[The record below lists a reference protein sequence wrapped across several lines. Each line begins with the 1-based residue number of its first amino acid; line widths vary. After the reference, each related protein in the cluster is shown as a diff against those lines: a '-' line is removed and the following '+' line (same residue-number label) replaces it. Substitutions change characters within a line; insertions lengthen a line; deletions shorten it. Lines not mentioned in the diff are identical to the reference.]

1 MKYIKT
7 ILFLLCS
14 VLLNTVAH
22 AQHSDD
28 QNMDLKR
35 EIFNTFHKRFYSG
48 EYPLR
53 QIPTAS
59 PPTSQ
64 TERST
69 TRQASFNERV
79 WFPGEWEEVKAIVLT
94 IYYEHAVPGHEGDL
108 TWSAEPVVKGWA
120 DYYHKGED
128 GKFKIEGSGP
138 YTSSMTQCPT
148 LLRCSST

>member
-7 ILFLLCS
+7 VLFLLCS

-35 EIFNTFHKRFYSG
+35 EIFKTFHKRFYTG

-53 QIPTAS
+53 QIPTAP

-64 TERST
+64 VKRKT
-69 TRQASFNERV
+69 TRQTSFNERV
-79 WFPGEWEEVKAIVLT
+79 WFLVN
-94 IYYEHAVPGHEGDL
+94 
-108 TWSAEPVVKGWA
+108 
-120 DYYHKGED
+120 
-128 GKFKIEGSGP
+128 GK
-138 YTSSMTQCPT
+138 
-148 LLRCSST
+148 R